1 MHMLKEGSDAD
12 SEDFPS
18 KETEVEEGTE
28 HTDRH
33 TEHTRKCIHGT
44 QSTTT
49 KLFNSSCDVN
59 TPKLR
64 NVECVKSSGE

>member
-1 MHMLKEGSDAD
+1 MHTLTEGSDAD

-33 TEHTRKCIHGT
+33 TEHTTSVYTWNTVNYYKAI
-44 QSTTT
+44 QL
-49 KLFNSSCDVN
+49 KL
-59 TPKLR
+59 
-64 NVECVKSSGE
+64 